1 MQLENVLE
9 RLGYSQ
15 SDNYKRAVEETPQ
28 TTHLFRGL
36 KKTKQIN
43 GCYTFHTSRDDQVLP
58 IRAAVYVA
66 KADTEEEARKIHK
79 QLWNFSNAPFLI
91 VVLPHQIRVYT
102 GFDYSANDK
111 TKGEIRSPIE
121 SLAEISQVLTSFF
134 ADSIDFAKIWKSEA
148 EYLDPNKRVD
158 SRLLKNLETLE
169 KYLVKQGLQRPIA
182 QALIGKYIYIKYLRE
197 REILSDPWLSES
209 NIDLENILGRNA
221 TVTELKKLVDKLEE
235 RFQGNV
241 FPLDFDKIPSGQS
254 VSIVASI
261 FKGDELYIIEKENK
275 ILKQLHLD
283 FKAYDFSY
291 IPIETLSA
299 IYEQFLHA
307 QGKGKKDG
315 AIYTPE
321 PVADYLL
328 CEMNSVKPLEL
339 GMKILDPCCGS
350 GIFLVL
356 VYRKLIEKAIE
367 NSVDGK
373 LKPSELKDILIK
385 NIYGVERN
393 REACYVA
400 EFSLLLMMLNYID
413 PPELHKN
420 KNFKFPLLHN
430 QNIFVCDFFK
440 NQSDFWQLNKS
451 FDWIIGNPPWKEIKP
466 KDTEEDFA
474 RDWIKDNLK
483 DRPATGNRISEAFTW
498 RVIDLLNADG
508 LIGLLIPAMSL
519 FNHESKKYRQKFFS
533 YNQVFRITNFANMR
547 RVLFSGRTISPS
559 ATLVY
564 GKISSENDRPYIHH
578 YAPFV
583 ANQIANLP
591 FGKKEKQDTW
601 SIVINENEIQTIS
614 NLDAKKGEAK
624 IWNLALWGNYR
635 DDKALAHIERLL
647 PITIENLIKE
657 KNWNCYTGS
666 QLRREDG
673 SQLRNKEAGEEEVEY
688 VPEIRGKKILD
699 AETMN
704 KSGYRF
710 SVPDSVLCAIP
721 DSNCFVRKGRTAGL
735 KVAESPHIIISSNYR
750 IYSEKDFVIP
760 NPRIGISSS
769 WKDANYLAAL
779 SVLLNSSLI
788 QYYLFFQ
795 SSSWGSERDK
805 ICKTDILKIPIPK
818 FSLDQA
824 SEFSRLYKYLVQM
837 EIEGRAISEI
847 LEILD
852 SEVNN
857 ILFIPRH
864 LNILSQEFM
873 HVRLT
878 LNEGKTNVIATDEHP
893 SETSLRNYAE
903 YLRYELDNFVEGRDI
918 RHAISITT
926 SEELIICTVELYNSE
941 TEIPVKIKKADAKDT
956 QFLEEIQQQLKQ
968 QFSKR
973 FYIQRGMRLF
983 SDTQIHICKSPRLI
997 DWTKTQAM
1005 YDSDDIIAEMLNRRN
1020 K

>member
-121 SLAEISQVLTSFF
+121 SLAEINQVLTSFF

-158 SRLLKNLETLE
+158 SRLLENLETLE
-169 KYLVKQGLQRPIA
+169 NYLVTKQHLERPIA

-197 REILSDPWLSES
+197 REILSKQWLSES

-241 FPLDFDKIPSGQS
+241 FPLDFDKIPSDKS

-321 PVADYLL
+321 PVADYLI
-328 CEMNSVKPLEL
+328 CEMNSVKPLDL

-350 GIFLVL
+350 GIFMVL
-356 VYRKLIEKAIE
+356 VYRKLIEKALE
-367 NSVDGK
+367 TSSNNK
-373 LKPSELKDILIK
+373 LKPFELKDILV
-385 NIYGVERN
+385 NSIYGVERN
-393 REACYVA
+393 QEACYVA
-400 EFSLLLMMLNYID
+400 EFSLILMMLNYID

-420 KNFKFPLLHN
+420 KDFKFPSLHN
-430 QNIFVCDFFK
+430 KNIFVCDFFDD
-440 NQSDFWQLNKS
+440 QSEFWKLEHS

-466 KDTEEDFA
+466 KDKEENFA
-474 RDWIKDNLK
+474 RNWIKENYK
-483 DRPATGNRISEAFTW
+483 DRTSTGNRISEAFTW
-498 RVIDLLNADG
+498 RVIDLLQING
-508 LIGLLIPAMSL
+508 LVGLLTPAKNL

-533 YNQVFRITNFANMR
+533 DNQVFRITNFANMAF
-547 RVLFSGRTISPS
+547 VLFNGRVIVPA

-564 GKISSENDRPYIHH
+564 GKLLSKNNRPYIHH

-583 ANQIANLP
+583 TNQLVNVP
-591 FGKKEKQDTW
+591 FGKKAKQNTW
-601 SIVINENEIQTIS
+601 SIVINESEIQTI
-614 NLDAKKGEAK
+614 APTEAEQGETK
-624 IWNLALWGNYR
+624 TWKLALWGNYR
-635 DDKALAHIERLL
+635 DEKAITHIKKLFKNTLKLLVKER
-647 PITIENLIKE
+647 
-657 KNWNCYTGS
+657 NWNCSQGS
-666 QLRREDG
+666 E
-673 SQLRNKEAGEEEVEY
+673 LRNQNSKEFIEF
-688 VPEIRGKKILD
+688 VPSIRGKQQLD
-699 AETMN
+699 ANLMKN
-704 KSGYRF
+704 SGYRF
-710 SVPDSVLCAIP
+710 SVDQNALKIIS
-721 DSNCFVRKGRTAGL
+721 DSNCFLRKGRNSTLDIVKA
-735 KVAESPHIIISSNYR
+735 PHLIISLKYSA
-750 IYSEKDFVIP
+750 YSEEDFVIP
-760 NPRIGISSS
+760 HPKLGISCS
-769 WKDANYLAAL
+769 WEDADYLMAL
-779 SVLLNSSLI
+779 SVILNSSII

-795 SSSWGSERDK
+795 SSAWGVERDN
-805 ICKTDILKIPIPK
+805 IYKTEIELLAIPML
-818 FSLDQA
+818 LDTQVKHL
-824 SEFSRLYKYLVQM
+824 STLYKRLAKM

-873 HVRLT
+873 NVRLT
-878 LNEGKTNVIATDEHP
+878 INKGKTKTIATEPPTDEN
-893 SETSLRNYAE
+893 LRNYAK
-903 YLRYELDNFVEGRDI
+903 YLRYELDNFVEGSDI

-926 SEELIICTVELYNSE
+926 SENLIVCTVELYNSE
-941 TEIPVKIKKADAKDT
+941 TEIPVKIKKADAQDS
-956 QFLEEIQQQLKQ
+956 QFLEEIKQKLRQ
-968 QFSKR
+968 QFSQWV
-973 FYIQRGMRLF
+973 YIQRGMRLF

-997 DWTKTQAM
+997 DWTQTQAM
-1005 YDSDDIIAEMLNRRN
+1005 YDSDDIIAEMLNRR
-1020 K
+1020 KS